1 MAEVDGIQEPRK
13 SRRGCWIASTI
24 FAALFIGAAAF
35 YGPFIVALWKR
46 GFFDPAPKKH
56 SYSATSEQNLQA
68 IYQGMKLYHESEGQY
83 PFAGGWMDA
92 IENRISTND
101 LKKGEARKKLIRPD
115 LLTRPG
121 EFGYAMNDLA
131 SGKYSEDV
139 PKPSETPLIY
149 ESKQSGR
156 NAHGDPVKDQDG
168 LAISVDGKILK

>member
-1 MAEVDGIQEPRK
+1 MAKIEEALVPRR
-13 SRRGCWIASTI
+13 SRKGCWIVASI
-24 FAALFIGAAAF
+24 FAALLIGAAAF

-46 GFFDPAPKKH
+46 GFFDPAPNKH
-56 SYSATSEQNLQA
+56 AYSATSEQNLKA
-68 IYQGMKLYHESEGQY
+68 IYQGMKLYQESEGQY
-83 PFAGGWMDA
+83 PFAEGWMDA

-101 LKKGEARKKLIRPD
+101 LKKGEAQKKLIRPD

-131 SGKYSEDV
+131 SGKYSGDV

-156 NAHGDPVKDQDG
+156 NA
-168 LAISVDGKILK
+168 